1 MDRSR
6 VFGSVKGVGERGIHA
21 GLNELGGFRK
31 FILRGNVVDLAVGIV
46 IGAAFT
52 AVVTAFVK
60 DVITPLVPATGNS
73 SLSTWAI
80 GLPYGSSKLL
90 AGDFINAII
99 SFLIMAL
106 VVYFFVVRPMNLLQD
121 RFTPHQEPAKPT
133 NRECPF
139 CLSTVPLKATR
150 CAYCTAQ
157 LPPAE
162 EPVEEPSS
170 ETATRG

>member
-1 MDRSR
+1 MDRDR
-6 VFGSVKGVGERGIHA
+6 VFGSVKDVGERGVHA
-21 GLNELGGFRK
+21 GLHELGGFKK

-46 IGAAFT
+46 IGAAFST
-52 AVVTAFVK
+52 VVNALVK
-60 DVITPLVPATGNS
+60 DIITPLIPATSNTP
-73 SLSTWAI
+73 LSTWAI
-80 GLPYGSSKLL
+80 NLPYSSSKLL
-90 AGDFINAII
+90 VGDFTNAII

-106 VVYFFVVRPMNLLQD
+106 VIYFFVVRPVNLLQD

-157 LPPAE
+157 LPAAE
-162 EPVEEPSS
+162 EPAS
-170 ETATRG
+170 ETATRR